1 MHHKTEQRLF
11 VTNTRQKS
19 VDSQLSDV
27 HTVSTSEGQ
36 MLLVELLLYIE
47 LHTAPLH
54 IRVVSGPAEE
64 LCSQLPWKKSTF

>member
-64 LCSQLPWKKSTF
+64 LYSQLPWKKSTF